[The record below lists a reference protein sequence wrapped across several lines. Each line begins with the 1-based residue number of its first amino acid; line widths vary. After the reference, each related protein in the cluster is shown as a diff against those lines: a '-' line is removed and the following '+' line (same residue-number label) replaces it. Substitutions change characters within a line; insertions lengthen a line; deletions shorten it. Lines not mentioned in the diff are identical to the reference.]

1 MRQHRRII
9 EALQV
14 SIIDADGIYPMA
26 PQLRGQIGID
36 VFVNENGY
44 FNGGTRPLR

>member
-1 MRQHRRII
+1 MRQNRRII

-14 SIIDADGIYPMA
+14 SIIDADDIHPMA
-26 PQLRGQIGID
+26 PQLRGQVGLD
-36 VFVNENGY
+36 VFVNEKGY